1 MWRAGSQRKGKDN
14 TYIETNDKLLMINNR
29 DAMYKGT

>member
-1 MWRAGSQRKGKDN
+1 MWRAGAQRKGKDN
-14 TYIETNDKLLMINNR
+14 TYIVTNDKLLMINR